1 MFEFKLNLISNK
13 RNIGFIGE
21 LDKEYTEAF
30 SINDKVHILNLDLDK
45 IRPKSFNNKFEE
57 LSKFPSSRR
66 DISMILDNH
75 VKFEDVKTI
84 AYNLESKILKD
95 VNLFDEYKGK
105 NIGDKKKS
113 FAVSFIFND
122 SKKTLTDKIIDR
134 VMAKFAD
141 SFKSKLGAIIRDK

>member
-1 MFEFKLNLISNK
+1 
-13 RNIGFIGE
+13 
-21 LDKEYTEAF
+21 
-30 SINDKVHILNLDLDK
+30 
-45 IRPKSFNNKFEE
+45 
-57 LSKFPSSRR
+57 
-66 DISMILDNH
+66 MILDNH
-75 VKFEDVKTI
+75 VKFEDIKTI

-113 FAVSFIFND
+113 FAVSFTFND
-122 SKKTLTDKIIDR
+122 SKKTLTDNIIDR